1 MVRTDDNV
9 LKKLRHEWDI
19 LRRNLLA
26 TDYWLPTSGRWFAGA
41 LVALMLSACSPSDT
55 SCSNEILH
63 QDVSPN
69 GANKAVVFLRHCPG
83 QKDSSN
89 VSILKATDSLP
100 DGNGNIFADPEK
112 IAVRTVWASDQSLQ
126 LLTLKSPTDAV
137 RLNRVGNIAIEYV
150 TAMDADIVVPE
161 KSQPSAVQGQ

>member
-1 MVRTDDNV
+1 MSRASRAIFQAFVV
-9 LKKLRHEWDI
+9 HP
-19 LRRNLLA
+19 RRGPL
-26 TDYWLPTSGRWFAGA
+26 TSGYWMLAAGCWA
-41 LVALMLSACSPSDT
+41 LSACSPSDT

-137 RLNRVGNIAIEYV
+137 RLNRVGNITIEYV

>member
-1 MVRTDDNV
+1 MPKMNEHRFRVFG
-9 LKKLRHEWDI
+9 
-19 LRRNLLA
+19 A
-26 TDYWLPTSGRWFAGA
+26 AGA
-41 LVALMLSACSPSDT
+41 FIALMLSACSPSDT
-55 SCSNEILH
+55 SCSNEVLH

-83 QKDSSN
+83 QKDSIN
-89 VSILKATDSLP
+89 VSVLKASDSLP

-126 LLTLKSPTDAV
+126 LLSLKNPTEAV

-161 KSQPSAVQGQ
+161 NSPASTTKGQ

>member
-1 MVRTDDNV
+1 MSRGSRAIFQASVVR
-9 LKKLRHEWDI
+9 
-19 LRRNLLA
+19 LRRWLPNSGCWMLA
-26 TDYWLPTSGRWFAGA
+26 TGCWA
-41 LVALMLSACSPSDT
+41 LSACSPSDT

-89 VSILKATDSLP
+89 VSILKVTDSLP

-112 IAVRTVWASDQSLQ
+112 IAVRTVWVSDQSLQ

-161 KSQPSAVQGQ
+161 KSQPSAAQGQ

>member
-1 MVRTDDNV
+1 VVRTGDNV
-9 LKKLRHEWDI
+9 LKKLRYQ
-19 LRRNLLA
+19 RNIPKRDLL
-26 TDYWLPTSGRWFAGA
+26 TSDYWLLTSGRWIAGG
-41 LVALMLSACSPSDT
+41 LVLVLSACSPSDT

-69 GANKAVVFLRHCPG
+69 GTNKAVVFLRHCPG
-83 QKDSSN
+83 QKDCIN
-89 VSILKATDSLP
+89 VSILKASDSLP
-100 DGNGNIFADPEK
+100 DGNGNIFVDPEK

-126 LLTLKSPTDAV
+126 LLTLKSPADAV

-161 KSQPSAVQGQ
+161 KSQPSAAKGQ

>member
-1 MVRTDDNV
+1 VVRTGDNV
-9 LKKLRHEWDI
+9 LKKLRHKTDI
-19 LRRNLLA
+19 PRRNLLA
-26 TDYWLPTSGRWFAGA
+26 TDYWLLTSGCWFA
-41 LVALMLSACSPSDT
+41 ALMLSACSPSDT

-83 QKDSSN
+83 QKDSMN
-89 VSILKATDSLP
+89 VSLLKASDSLP
-100 DGNGNIFADPEK
+100 DGNGNIFAAPEK

-126 LLTLKSPTDAV
+126 LLTLKSPADAV

-161 KSQPSAVQGQ
+161 KSQPGAAKGQ

>member
-1 MVRTDDNV
+1 MSRANRAIFQAFVAHSSR
-9 LKKLRHEWDI
+9 W
-19 LRRNLLA
+19 LLTA
-26 TDYWLPTSGRWFAGA
+26 GYWLLTAGCWI
-41 LVALMLSACSPSDT
+41 LSACSPSDT

-126 LLTLKSPTDAV
+126 LLTLKSPADAV

-161 KSQPSAVQGQ
+161 KSQSSAVKGQ